1 MVLPFKTAHIY
12 FLRVNHTRVVVKYMV
27 DWQCERLFRFFA
39 GQESPS
45 KQELEI
51 CVRRRMGASGL
62 NGWSVGEGSTA
73 VDFVG
78 WARVQT

>member
-1 MVLPFKTAHIY
+1 M
-12 FLRVNHTRVVVKYMV
+12 
-27 DWQCERLFRFFA
+27 QCERVFRFFA

-62 NGWSVGEGSTA
+62 NGLECWRGMVA
-73 VDFVG
+73 AG
-78 WARVQT
+78 WPL